1 MERFSTDEKIT
12 SYNLR
17 LPQSLYNK
25 LLDLR
30 NKHRVSLHKEIID
43 GLEAHVR
50 AQEEQAY
57 YDHNGAA
64 GEIGQ

>member
-17 LPQSLYNK
+17 LPKSLYDK
-25 LLDLR
+25 LMDLR
-30 NKHRVSLHKEIID
+30 NKHRVSLHKEIIE
-43 GLEAHVR
+43 GLQAHVR

-57 YDHNGAA
+57 YDQHGSA
-64 GEIGQ
+64 GEAGQ